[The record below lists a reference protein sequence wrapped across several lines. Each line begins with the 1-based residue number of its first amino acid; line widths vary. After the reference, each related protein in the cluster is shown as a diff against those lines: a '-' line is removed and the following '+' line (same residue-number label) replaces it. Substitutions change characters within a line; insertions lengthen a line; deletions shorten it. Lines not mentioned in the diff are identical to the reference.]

1 MKSKFKPMAL
11 AILAFSVSTLAMA
24 EVYTADLVTPGDRL
38 LVVDSHTN
46 LAWLALTQTAGQ
58 SLDQVAAAGWFAQ
71 GFKLATLGQVEAL
84 IEDGKTIPLPTW
96 LDGQQLTGP
105 LTSSS
110 LAWYRS
116 ASGAIAGDFASQG
129 QIVVKTLSYGPVL
142 TPPANPNEPVP
153 GDRGWFWPGELGT
166 SPRQEAAGA
175 GIGASSSYE
184 VFATTTATWFTAQDS
199 NFRTGFFLVKDLS
212 AVPEPTTWMLMG
224 VGLVGLC
231 GVSRRRQPS

>member
-1 MKSKFKPMAL
+1 MKLKFKPMAL
-11 AILAFSVSTLAMA
+11 AILASTMSTLAMA
-24 EVYTADLVTPGDRL
+24 DVYTADLATPGDRL
-38 LVVDSHTN
+38 LIVDSHTN

-58 SLDQVAAAGWFAQ
+58 SLEQVSAAGWFAQ
-71 GFKLATLGQVEAL
+71 GFKLATQGQVESL

-105 LTSSS
+105 LTPNVF
-110 LAWYRS
+110 AWYRS

-142 TPPANPNEPVP
+142 TPPAHPNEPVP
-153 GDRGWFWPGELGT
+153 GDRGWYWPGELGT
-166 SPRQEAAGA
+166 SPRREPTESGV
-175 GIGASSSYE
+175 GVTSGYE

-199 NFRTGFFLVKDLS
+199 DFRTGFFLVKDVS

-224 VGLVGLC
+224 VGLVGLF